1 MNMNKKVKKKTRWKA
16 YIPLYL
22 MSLPALIYLFI
33 NNLLPLYGL
42 QIAFRKLDYT
52 KGVFKG
58 DFVGFD
64 NFKFLFATKDA
75 WVMTRNTVLYSLLF
89 MVVGTV
95 LSIAVAILFNEV
107 RNKIASRIYQTA
119 ILIPYIISMV
129 IVGYL
134 AFAFLSSESGF
145 INNGILK
152 VFGKESISWYSEAK
166 YWPFILLIVSQWKGL
181 GYSIL
186 MYLTNIMSISTDY
199 YEAAAI
205 DGASRWKQIR
215 MITIP
220 LLKPTFMMLTILSI
234 GGMFYSDFG
243 LFYQI
248 PRNSGPLYSVTT
260 TIDTYV
266 FRALMNQGNVSM
278 SSAAGFYQSVV
289 GFILILGSNL
299 IVRKVSN
306 ENAVF

>member
-1 MNMNKKVKKKTRWKA
+1 MNKKVKKKTRWKA

>member
-1 MNMNKKVKKKTRWKA
+1 MNRKVKKKIRWKA

-22 MSLPALIYLFI
+22 MSLPALIYLLI
-33 NNLLPLYGL
+33 NNLFPLYGL

-52 KGVFKG
+52 KGVFNG

-64 NFKFLFATKDA
+64 NFKFLFSTSDA
-75 WVMTRNTVLYSLLF
+75 WVMTRNTVLYNLLF

-129 IVGYL
+129 VVSYL
-134 AFAFLSSESGF
+134 AYAFLSSESGF

-152 VFGKESISWYSEAK
+152 VFGKEPISWYSEAK
-166 YWPFILLIVSQWKGL
+166 YWPFILLIINQWKSL

-186 MYLTNIMSISTDY
+186 MYLTNIMSISPDY

-205 DGASRWKQIR
+205 DGASRWKQIKT
-215 MITIP
+215 ITIP

-234 GGMFYSDFG
+234 GRMFYSDFG

-248 PRNSGPLYSVTT
+248 PMNSGPLYSATT

-266 FRALMNQGNVSM
+266 FRALMKQGNVSM
-278 SSAAGFYQSVV
+278 SSAAGFYQSLV
-289 GFILILGSNL
+289 GFILILGSNF
-299 IVRKVSN
+299 IIRKVSK

>member
-1 MNMNKKVKKKTRWKA
+1 MNKKVKKKIRWKA

-64 NFKFLFATKDA
+64 NFEFLFSTSDA
-75 WVMTRNTVLYSLLF
+75 WVMTRNTVLYNLLF

-129 IVGYL
+129 VVGYL

-152 VFGKESISWYSEAK
+152 EFGKEPISWYSEAK
-166 YWPFILLIVSQWKGL
+166 YWPFILLIISQWKSL
-181 GYSIL
+181 GHSIL

-205 DGASRWKQIR
+205 DGASRWKQIK

-234 GGMFYSDFG
+234 GRMFYSDFG

-248 PRNSGPLYSVTT
+248 PMNSGPLYSVTT

-266 FRALMNQGNVSM
+266 FRALMNLGNVSM
-278 SSAAGFYQSVV
+278 SSAAGFYQSVI

-299 IVRKVSN
+299 IVRKVSK
-306 ENAVF
+306 ENAIF

>member
-1 MNMNKKVKKKTRWKA
+1 MNKKVKKKIRWKV
-16 YIPLYL
+16 YIPLYF

-52 KGVFKG
+52 KGVFNG

-64 NFKFLFATKDA
+64 NFKFLFATSDA
-75 WVMTRNTVLYSLLF
+75 WVMTRNTVLYNLLF

-129 IVGYL
+129 VVSYL
-134 AFAFLSSESGF
+134 AYAFLSSESGF

-152 VFGKESISWYSEAK
+152 VFGKESISWYTEAK
-166 YWPFILLIVSQWKGL
+166 YWPFILLIISQWKGL

-205 DGASRWKQIR
+205 DGASRWKQIKA
-215 MITIP
+215 ITLP
-220 LLKPTFMMLTILSI
+220 QLKPTFMMLTILSI
-234 GGMFYSDFG
+234 GRMFYSDFG

-266 FRALMNQGNVSM
+266 FRALMKLGNVSM

-299 IVRKVSN
+299 IIRKVSK
-306 ENAVF
+306 ENAIF